1 MSEKKR
7 RTCNICGRPYV
18 PTSNVQKYCP
28 DCRKQMQKDGSIKDA
43 YLAYKKA
50 GAPGPV
56 TISHIETPEDML
68 QANMETRQTVGFV
81 GSGGN
86 GACGEPIIIPI
97 EKKVKEIKRE
107 LPDWEGFVER
117 ASEILLAY
125 GRGELIDKDEFI
137 EDLREKLDNL

>member
-1 MSEKKR
+1 MTERKR
-7 RTCNICGRPYV
+7 KTCQICGRPYV
-18 PTSNVQKYCP
+18 PTGNMQKYCP
-28 DCRKQMQKDGSIKDA
+28 DCRKELTKSGSISDA
-43 YLAYKKA
+43 YKAYKKA

-56 TISHIETPEDML
+56 TVSHIETPEDML
-68 QANMETRQTVGFV
+68 QADVETRQTFGYV

-86 GACGEPIIIPI
+86 GGGGEPIIIPI

-137 EDLREKLDNL
+137 EDLHEKLDNL